1 MITVAYFEGL
11 LIRGELQE
19 ARRFLEWN
27 RSIFT
32 EEQFEVLSKEV
43 NGYLMVR
50 KIGEMSKHPVSNWK
64 CA

>member
-1 MITVAYFEGL
+1 MNTVAYFEGL

-27 RSIFT
+27 RSIFS
-32 EEQFEVLSKEV
+32 EAQFQVLSKEV
-43 NGYLMVR
+43 NCYLLER
-50 KIGEMSKHPVSNWK
+50 KIGKMFKQPVSNWK

>member
-11 LIRGELQE
+11 LIRGQIQE

-32 EEQFEVLSKEV
+32 EEQFQVLSKAV
-43 NGYLMVR
+43 NSYLLER
-50 KIGEMSKHPVSNWK
+50 KIGEMFKQALSI
-64 CA
+64 